1 MGKDFLEM
9 PNEKGYF
16 GEYGG
21 QIIPPQLIEVMDQIN
36 DAYEKIKDSKEFK
49 DELIDLQ
56 LNYIGRPSPIYHA
69 KRISDKMG
77 GAQII

>member
-21 QIIPPQLIEVMDQIN
+21 QIIPPQLIEIMNQIN
-36 DAYEKIKDSKEFK
+36 DAYEEIKK
-49 DELIDLQ
+49 
-56 LNYIGRPSPIYHA
+56 Y
-69 KRISDKMG
+69 
-77 GAQII
+77 